1 MRVSATIDRVF
12 AITARRRPQPRAIG
26 GTVRRGGSGMC
37 QVWSPG
43 AADVPVIA
51 NVDSI
56 RPDYQHHHHQR
67 QQQQQGYISGND
79 DNS

>member
-1 MRVSATIDRVF
+1 
-12 AITARRRPQPRAIG
+12 
-26 GTVRRGGSGMC
+26 MC